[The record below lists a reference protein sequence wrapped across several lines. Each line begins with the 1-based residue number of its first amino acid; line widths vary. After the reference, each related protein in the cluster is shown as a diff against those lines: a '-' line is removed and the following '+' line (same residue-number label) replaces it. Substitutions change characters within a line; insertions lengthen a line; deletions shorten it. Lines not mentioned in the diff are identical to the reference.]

1 MQLDLLFQIA
11 GVGIL
16 TTVVASVL
24 NSSGRSELA
33 NLATVAGLSLL
44 LDFAAQTCRDAQE
57 EALALK
63 VEFAGRVLL
72 LSSALPVLQA
82 LLSQLVSLPLS

>member
-16 TTVVASVL
+16 TTVVALVL

-33 NLATVAGLSLL
+33 NLATVAGL
-44 LDFAAQTCRDAQE
+44 AI
-57 EALALK
+57 
-63 VEFAGRVLL
+63 VLL
-72 LSSALPVLQA
+72 MVVS
-82 LLSQLVSLPLS
+82 LLSQLFTNVRTIFQLG

>member
-16 TTVVASVL
+16 TTVVAPVL

-33 NLATVAGLSLL
+33 NLATVAGL
-44 LDFAAQTCRDAQE
+44 AI
-57 EALALK
+57 
-63 VEFAGRVLL
+63 VLL
-72 LSSALPVLQA
+72 MVVS
-82 LLSQLVSLPLS
+82 LLSQLFTNVRTIFQLG

>member
-16 TTVVASVL
+16 TTVAASVL

-33 NLATVAGLSLL
+33 NLATVAGL
-44 LDFAAQTCRDAQE
+44 AI
-57 EALALK
+57 
-63 VEFAGRVLL
+63 VLL
-72 LSSALPVLQA
+72 MVVS
-82 LLSQLVSLPLS
+82 LLSQLFTNVRTIFQLG